1 MRSLIAETQNIVASE
16 RCFSNLRPFQHLS
29 AVSSG
34 FLVSLGMLFALL
46 CGLVGLGGAVFLIR
60 QVLNLPAGNERMRQ
74 IAGAIQEG
82 AKRTS
87 TDKLLPLAR

>member
-46 CGLVGLGGAVFLIR
+46 CGSSASGAVFLIR
-60 QVLNLPAGNERMRQ
+60 QVLNLPAGNEQMR
-74 IAGAIQEG
+74 
-82 AKRTS
+82 R
-87 TDKLLPLAR
+87 